1 MYKLRLSHNMYS
13 LSIYKTY
20 KGRITDESK
29 ALNNISTG
37 SRLNSAKDNPG
48 KIGRNETLKI
58 QVLTND
64 AASKNIQDTNSMIQT
79 FDGSLQEINDN
90 LARIKELTVS
100 AGSGTLSDTDKKI
113 IQNEIDSVK
122 KDINDLANN
131 TEFNGIKLTSLST
144 LSLNEN
150 PTKTIKAAIGT
161 LNDENID
168 IPLFDVTTS
177 NLGIDSINVNDV
189 NKSLESV
196 DKAIQMVSK
205 IRSKYGSIQNRLE
218 GTADYL
224 SRKDINVQT
233 AQSRIGDADIAEEMM
248 NYSKNQLLV
257 NSSIG
262 LMAQSNNFPKDCLN
276 ILGNVK

>member
-1 MYKLRLSHNMYS
+1 MYS

-20 KGRITDESK
+20 KGRLTDESK

-37 SRLNSAKDNPG
+37 SKLSSAKDNPG
-48 KIGRNETLKI
+48 KIGKNETLKI

-79 FDGSLQEINDN
+79 FDGSLQSINDSLN
-90 LARIKELTVS
+90 RMRELTVS
-100 AGSGTLSDTDKKI
+100 AGSGALTDEDKKN
-113 IQNEIDSVK
+113 IQNEINSIK
-122 KDINDLANN
+122 ADINDLANN
-131 TEFNGIKLTSLST
+131 TEFNGIKLTSPST
-144 LSLNEN
+144 STLNEN
-150 PTKTIKAAIGT
+150 PTKTVKTAIG
-161 LNDENID
+161 NMDGENID
-168 IPLFDVTTS
+168 IPFFDVTTS
-177 NLGIDSINVNDV
+177 NLGISNLDINDV
-189 NKSLESV
+189 DASLEAV
-196 DKAIQMVSK
+196 DKATQMVSK

-224 SRKDINVQT
+224 SSKDTNVQT

-262 LMAQSNNFPKDCLN
+262 LMAQSNNFPKDALN
-276 ILGNVK
+276 ILANVK